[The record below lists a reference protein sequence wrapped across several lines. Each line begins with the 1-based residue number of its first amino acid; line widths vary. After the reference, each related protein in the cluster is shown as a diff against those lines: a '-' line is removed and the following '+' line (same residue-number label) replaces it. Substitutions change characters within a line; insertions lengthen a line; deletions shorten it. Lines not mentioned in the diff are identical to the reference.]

1 MEYPPFLQY
10 GLFDADNHYYEPRDC
25 FTRHAPAAMRDRT
38 VRIETGPDGAEQ
50 IRVGDREFTFLAEAF
65 SATVTKPGALRD
77 MLRALS
83 SGRYK
88 ESDAVEP
95 VQPAYV
101 SRDARLAVMDEQGV
115 ERILLFPTLG
125 VCVEHFMK
133 DDPELLYGS
142 FHAFNLWLDEEWGF
156 DHHADHH
163 SPEGGARIHAAPVL
177 SLRDLDMAVQELDFV
192 LGRGARVVGLR
203 PGPAYGRSPADPH
216 FDPFWARL
224 DEARV
229 PVAFHI
235 GESGYNEM
243 TSPHWGEEANPS
255 SHKQSAFQWT
265 TTYGD
270 RPIMDTFA
278 ALILHNLFGR
288 FANVR
293 CLSVENGSLWV
304 PYLLK
309 VMNKMNGMGR
319 NGPWLGGRVTERPS
333 DIFMQHVFVSPYHE
347 EDIVALTETIGV
359 GQVLFGSDFPHPEGL
374 AEPREFA
381 ERLAGLDDHAVRRV
395 MRDNLAGLLG
405 EVTSPV

>member
-1 MEYPPFLQY
+1 MDYR
-10 GLFDADNHYYEPRDC
+10 LFDADNHYYEPRDC
-25 FTRHAPAAMRDRT
+25 FTRHLEPSMRDRAIR
-38 VRIETGPDGAEQ
+38 VETDADGNE
-50 IRVGDREFTFLAEAF
+50 IVLVGDRSFTFLADPF
-65 SATVTKPGALRD
+65 SSTVTKPGALRD

-83 SGRYK
+83 SGNFE

-95 VQPAYV
+95 LQPQYV
-101 SRDARLAVMDEQGV
+101 ERNARLARMDEQGV
-115 ERILLFPTLG
+115 ESILLFPTLA

-133 DDPELLYGS
+133 DDPDQLYAN
-142 FHAFNLWLDEEWGF
+142 FHAFNEWLDEDWGF
-156 DHHADHH
+156 DH
-163 SPEGGARIHAAPVL
+163 EGRIFAVPLL
-177 SLRDLDMAVQELDFV
+177 SLRDLDKAVAELDFV
-192 LGRGARVVGLR
+192 LARGARVVGLR
-203 PGPAYGRSPADPH
+203 PGPAFGRSPADPH

-243 TSPHWGEEANPS
+243 TAPFWGEGANPS
-255 SHKQSAFQWT
+255 SHRQSAFQWT

-278 ALILHNLFGR
+278 ALVLHNLFGR
-288 FANVR
+288 FPNVR

-319 NGPWLGGRVTERPS
+319 NGPWLGGRITERPS
-333 DIFMQHVFVSPYHE
+333 DIFKRHVYVSPYHE

-359 GQVLFGSDFPHPEGL
+359 GQVLFGSDYPHPEGL
-374 AEPREFA
+374 ANPAEFA
-381 ERLAGLDDHAVRRV
+381 ERLDSLDDADVRRV
-395 MRDNLAGLLG
+395 MRDNLASLLG
-405 EVTSPV
+405 GVTAPV

>member
-1 MEYPPFLQY
+1 VSEYR
-10 GLFDADNHYYEPRDC
+10 LFDADNHYYEPRDC
-25 FTRHAPAAMRDRT
+25 FTRHLEPSMRDRAIR
-38 VRIETGPDGAEQ
+38 VETDRDGNEVVL
-50 IRVGDREFTFLAEAF
+50 VGDRPFTFLLDPF
-65 SATVTKPGALRD
+65 SGTVTKPGALRD

-83 SGRYK
+83 SGNFQ

-95 VQPAYV
+95 IQPGYV
-101 SRDARLAVMDEQGV
+101 ERDARLALMDDQGV
-115 ERILLFPTLG
+115 ETILLFPTLA

-133 DDPELLYGS
+133 DDPEQLYAN
-142 FHAFNLWLDEEWGF
+142 FHAFNEWLDEDWGF
-156 DHHADHH
+156 DHH
-163 SPEGGARIHAAPVL
+163 GRIHAVPLL
-177 SLRDLDMAVQELDFV
+177 SLRDLDRAVAELDFV
-192 LGRGARVVGLR
+192 LGRGARVVALR
-203 PGPAYGRSPADPH
+203 PGPAFGRSPADPH

-243 TSPHWGEEANPS
+243 TAPHWGEAPNPS

-278 ALILHNLFGR
+278 ALVLHNLFGR
-288 FANVR
+288 FPNVR

-333 DIFMQHVFVSPYHE
+333 DIFKRHVFVSPYHE
-347 EDIVALTETIGV
+347 EDVVALTETIGV

-374 AEPREFA
+374 ARPAEFA
-381 ERLAGLDDHAVRRV
+381 ARLAGLDGHAVRRV
-395 MRDNLAGLLG
+395 MRDNLSGLLG
-405 EVTSPV
+405 GVSAPV